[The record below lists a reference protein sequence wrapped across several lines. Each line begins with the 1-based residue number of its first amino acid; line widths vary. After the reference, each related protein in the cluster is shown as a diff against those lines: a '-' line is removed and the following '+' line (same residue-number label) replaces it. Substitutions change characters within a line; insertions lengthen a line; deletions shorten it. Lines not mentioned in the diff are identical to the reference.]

1 MIQYLALKACPRL
14 VTIRQPVL
22 CSQRGMVAGPD
33 ALQYKNTGV
42 TAFFQSLH
50 KENESRP
57 LLSSYCCCFSCSVG
71 VAADLA
77 A

>member
-1 MIQYLALKACPRL
+1 
-14 VTIRQPVL
+14 
-22 CSQRGMVAGPD
+22 MVAGPD
-33 ALQYKNTGV
+33 AQQYKNTGV